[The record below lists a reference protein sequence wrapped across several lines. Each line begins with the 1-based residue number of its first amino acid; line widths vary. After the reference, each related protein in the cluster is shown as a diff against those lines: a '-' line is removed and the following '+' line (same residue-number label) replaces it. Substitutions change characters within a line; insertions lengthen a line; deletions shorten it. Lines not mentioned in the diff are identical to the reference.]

1 MAQAGSY
8 IHEISN
14 GRFHLGIGVSHA
26 PNNARLGVDT
36 GKPLSDIRDYVARM
50 RAAENERAPLPPIV
64 LATLRKRMTALA
76 GEIAEGAVWANA
88 ARSHLAKSLQ
98 RIPPEKL
105 AGGFFIGNMLPVCID
120 EDEKAAEAVIRKY
133 LTSYL
138 MLPNYRNY
146 WREAGYGDEMDAV
159 EAATTR
165 GDGQAAAAIVS
176 ERWLHD
182 VALYG
187 SPARVR
193 AELEQ
198 WFDAGMRTPALV
210 PSSTGGGQAT
220 AYREVFDTFK

>member
-1 MAQAGSY
+1 
-8 IHEISN
+8 
-14 GRFHLGIGVSHA
+14 
-26 PNNARLGVDT
+26 
-36 GKPLSDIRDYVARM
+36 
-50 RAAENERAPLPPIV
+50 
-64 LATLRKRMTALA
+64 
-76 GEIAEGAVWANA
+76 
-88 ARSHLAKSLQ
+88 
-98 RIPPEKL
+98 
-105 AGGFFIGNMLPVCID
+105 
-120 EDEKAAEAVIRKY
+120 
-133 LTSYL
+133 
-138 MLPNYRNY
+138 
-146 WREAGYGDEMDAV
+146 MDAV